1 MQAVSVY
8 ALWSLL
14 RSSDSICVRACMHSR
29 CVFISATAPIQRSVR
44 YRYELGTITARRTV
58 TRRRIAKGWKPK
70 IRPGSLRSSNEC
82 EDSTSLGHLEAARP
96 RV

>member
-44 YRYELGTITARRTV
+44 YRYELENHNRTAHGDATQNSQR
-58 TRRRIAKGWKPK
+58 
-70 IRPGSLRSSNEC
+70 
-82 EDSTSLGHLEAARP
+82 LEAQDPPGLAAKCE
-96 RV
+96 RVRR